1 MYEDKTLVCKECGKE
16 FVFTAGEQEFYAERG
31 FQNEPQRCKAC
42 RDARKNAAR
51 GPVSTSPP
59 PAPAVAARPRCPFE
73 PKSDRP
79 VYCSECSVCLA
90 AAPPTTANQGGL
102 DARRLLDRLYPGDGG
117 AANAPFAPQTWEAL
131 FCQQPPSLLHHPHP
145 CHGFCALAETEVGLD
160 AEQLGRPVRPA
171 LVKKVL
177 SSQEYCL
184 WQQAEDPDRLFLSLW
199 TLKEATVKYT
209 GDGLR
214 GYPNHLSFDLRAPP
228 WRVGICTSVCG
239 MGKPCG
245 VFMRPP
251 PCQRNWKS
259 EDFF

>member
-1 MYEDKTLVCKECGKE
+1 MPPLCL
-16 FVFTAGEQEFYAERG
+16 
-31 FQNEPQRCKAC
+31 PLL
-42 RDARKNAAR
+42 
-51 GPVSTSPP
+51 PP
-59 PAPAVAARPRCPFE
+59 PPLPIKADWMPAAFWTACIRRRWGSQCP
-73 PKSDRP
+73 P
-79 VYCSECSVCLA
+79 L
-90 AAPPTTANQGGL
+90 
-102 DARRLLDRLYPGDGG
+102 
-117 AANAPFAPQTWEAL
+117 FAPQTWEAL

-214 GYPNHLSFDLRAPP
+214 GYPNHLSF
-228 WRVGICTSVCG
+228 
-239 MGKPCG
+239 
-245 VFMRPP
+245 
-251 PCQRNWKS
+251 
-259 EDFF
+259 

>member
-1 MYEDKTLVCKECGKE
+1 M
-16 FVFTAGEQEFYAERG
+16 
-31 FQNEPQRCKAC
+31 
-42 RDARKNAAR
+42 
-51 GPVSTSPP
+51 PP
-59 PAPAVAARPRCPFE
+59 LFA
-73 PKSDRP
+73 
-79 VYCSECSVCLA
+79 LA
-90 AAPPTTANQGGL
+90 AAPTTANQGGL
-102 DARRLLDRLYPGDGG
+102 DARRLLDRLYQETVGQPMPPFC
-117 AANAPFAPQTWEAL
+117 AAKRGKPYFANSP
-131 FCQQPPSLLHHPHP
+131 LHCSTPHRAMV
-145 CHGFCALAETEVGLD
+145 FCALAETEVGLD

-214 GYPNHLSFDLRAPP
+214 GYPNHLSFDPP
-228 WRVGICTSVCG
+228 GPHPGGLGFALPSVG

-251 PCQRNWKS
+251 PPARGTGNQKIFLRFLS
-259 EDFF
+259 LP